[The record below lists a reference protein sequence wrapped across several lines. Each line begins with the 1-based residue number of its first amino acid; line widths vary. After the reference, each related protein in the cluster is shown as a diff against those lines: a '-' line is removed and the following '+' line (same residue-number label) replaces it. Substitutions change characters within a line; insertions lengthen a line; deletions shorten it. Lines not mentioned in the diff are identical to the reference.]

1 MTTTDETKSLNT
13 MMMKV
18 KAMETARL
26 LAHSKLWAARTFCYA
41 KQYNVEILSKQSKQ
55 NVLDVWYSKDSDK
68 TDMSLVQTMWQTGIE
83 LDNATHILNNA
94 KNKVVIVEDKLVI
107 AEAKKKE
114 ALDAF
119 IEVCNSTA
127 DLLFNDNKKHFSECY
142 PEVDLDEIK
151 TFLPNLLRRRTEY
164 PDNSK
169 CDIIGCLCDESPC
182 KTRHSNYITEMMTV
196 CKPHRDD
203 CSICLDP
210 LTLKPCVMTS
220 CNHTFHRSCM
230 FKLEN
235 THKFPLC
242 PLCRKHISVVPHDS
256 DKDNFLQLKK
266 CKCCERHK
274 RKRPHELSSKAVI
287 SYQCSNPRADI
298 LMELLR
304 CYDNSI
310 RNPKCNCNCRKQM
323 RLYCRSLSDKV
334 DVLDTLDD
342 EEW

>member
-1 MTTTDETKSLNT
+1 MTTDETKSLNT

-18 KAMETARL
+18 KAMEATRL
-26 LAHSKLWAARTFCYA
+26 LVHTELWVARTLCYA
-41 KQYNVEILSKQSKQ
+41 KQYNVDILSKHSKQ
-55 NVLDVWYSKDSDK
+55 NVLDVCYSKDINM
-68 TDMSLVQTMWQTGIE
+68 TDLSSVQTMWQTE
-83 LDNATHILNNA
+83 LDNAMHFLNNA
-94 KNKVVIVEDKLVI
+94 KNKVMIVEDKLVI
-107 AEAKKKE
+107 AEEKKRE
-114 ALDAF
+114 ALAAF

-127 DLLFNDNKKHFSECY
+127 DLLFNDNKKYFSEYY

-151 TFLPNLLRRRTEY
+151 TLLPNFLRRRTEY

-169 CDIIGCLCDESPC
+169 CDIIGCLCDKDPC
-182 KTRHSNYITEMMTV
+182 KTRHSNYITEMMRV

-203 CSICLDP
+203 CSICLEP
-210 LTLKPCVMTS
+210 LTVKQCVKTS

-230 FKLEN
+230 FQLEN
-235 THKFPLC
+235 TYKFPSC
-242 PLCRKHISVVPHDS
+242 PLCRKNMYPIPNDS
-256 DKDNFLQLKK
+256 DKDIFLQLKQ
-266 CKCCERHK
+266 CNCCERHK
-274 RKRPHELSSKAVI
+274 RKRPLELSSKAVI

-323 RLYCRSLSDKV
+323 RLYCRSLPV
-334 DVLDTLDD
+334 EVNVLETLDD